1 MNFLIAGGT
10 GLIGQKLIQRLI
22 EENHH
27 IFCLTRSLKN
37 KTNTNNLTFIQWM
50 HDGKQPCEELK
61 GKKIDII
68 INLAGKSLNSGRWTE
83 NRKKQIV
90 ESRIKATM
98 SILTIIK
105 NLTHKPIL
113 FLNASA
119 IGIYGTSETK
129 TFKETDSPANDFL
142 ASTVAKWEEC
152 AKKAAAYSIRTVY
165 CRFGVVLSNKG
176 GALPKLMLPYQ
187 LFFGGKIG
195 RGTQWISWIH
205 IEDCIKAMLFIIDHS
220 TIQGPVNFTAPQP
233 VTMKQMGE
241 IISKQLHRPN
251 WLPIP
256 SLFLKTLLGEMSI
269 LITEG
274 QYVESKVLTQNNFP
288 YTFPSLQKAIAD
300 LY

>member
-10 GLIGQKLIQRLI
+10 GLIGQKLIQQLI
-22 EENHH
+22 KENHH

-37 KTNTNNLTFIQWM
+37 KKNTNNLTFIQWM
-50 HDGKQPCEELK
+50 HDEKEPYEELK
-61 GKKIDII
+61 DKKIDVV

-83 NRKKQIV
+83 KRKKEIV
-90 ESRIKATM
+90 ESRINATA
-98 SILTIIK
+98 SILTTIK
-105 NLTHKPIL
+105 NLTHKPTL

-119 IGIYGTSETK
+119 IGIYGISETI
-129 TFKETDSPANDFL
+129 TFNETYSPGDDFL

-152 AKKAAAYSIRTVY
+152 AKKATTYSIRTVY

-187 LFFGGKIG
+187 LFIGGKIG
-195 RGTQWISWIH
+195 RGKQWVSWIH
-205 IEDCIKAMLFIIDHS
+205 IEDCIKAMLFIIDNP

-233 VTMKQMGE
+233 VTMKQIGE
-241 IISKQLHRPN
+241 VISRQLHRPN

-256 SLFLKTLLGEMSI
+256 SFFLKTLLGEMSI

-274 QYVESKVLTQNNFP
+274 QCVEPKVLTQNNFS